1 MSESSIFAGEWRD
14 CLRAHYTHVV
24 RAQDGL
30 TERTLISVMHEAG
43 FSDEELI
50 ELKLRAT
57 LHVDDVGADFVPDA
71 ALFEAIALP
80 DAPAPEAVAAA
91 AENTA
96 AAVEAEDESEAADAE
111 DDPEPPPAS
120 EEYYAPP
127 DDTPRQLSLF

>member
-1 MSESSIFAGEWRD
+1 MSESSIFAEEWRD

-24 RAQDGL
+24 RAQDRL

-43 FSDEELI
+43 FSDEELHD
-50 ELKLRAT
+50 LKLHAT
-57 LHVDDVGADFVPDA
+57 MHVDDVGADFVPDA
-71 ALFEAIALP
+71 ALFEAVALP
-80 DAPAPEAVAAA
+80 AAPAPEAVA
-91 AENTA
+91 EEQTA
-96 AAVEAEDESEAADAE
+96 ASAEEQSVPAED